1 LFGAPTQEDLPH
13 WVAEMDVCLIP
24 FRSTPLTRGVN
35 PNKLHEYF
43 ALGKPVVATDFS
55 PFMQAFVPLAWV
67 ASTPEKFVQAV
78 RAALAAPGD
87 AQARRDSARHN
98 GWDTSAA
105 RMVGLFEELAR
116 VKVTGKT
123 LESAVAAS
131 AG

>member
-1 LFGAPTQEDLPH
+1 
-13 WVAEMDVCLIP
+13 MDVCLIP

-87 AQARRDSARHN
+87 GRHGATARATTAGMRPR
-98 GWDTSAA
+98 
-105 RMVGLFEELAR
+105 R
-116 VKVTGKT
+116 VWWGCSKNWR
-123 LESAVAAS
+123 AS
-131 AG
+131 R